1 MLHYSLII
9 PYLFLYNWILFPLGY
24 STATSP
30 YYLKPIK
37 NYQRR
42 IVQGTTHALQVI
54 NNDILVTF
62 KTALYSVTKRVA
74 VFCDYIQTKGVLVI
88 SYLNSI
94 LDTLTNR
101 GAECKIQSTKSND
114 DHYESEIVD
123 SHHESK
129 IVDGHHESKIGHS
142 HHESEIVHRHHESE
156 IVHGHHECEI
166 AHDLV
171 DKEKSVDDRSW
182 TPDDVY
188 QRPLLLL
195 EQCDKGGEDYLFE
208 LFCKYSKFLLVFL
221 LSAGIVAITCFFV
234 MINLNSHVLL

>member
-9 PYLFLYNWILFPLGY
+9 PYLFLYSWILFPLGH
-24 STATSP
+24 STAASP
-30 YYLKPIK
+30 YYLKPLK
-37 NYQRR
+37 TYQRR
-42 IVQGTTHALQVI
+42 IVQGTTQALQVV
-54 NNDILVTF
+54 NDDILVTF
-62 KTALYSVTKRVA
+62 KTVLYSVTKRVA

-101 GAECKIQSTKSND
+101 GAECRIQNTKSND
-114 DHYESEIVD
+114 DHNESEIID

-129 IVDGHHESKIGHS
+129 IVDGHHE
-142 HHESEIVHRHHESE
+142 
-156 IVHGHHECEI
+156 CEI
-166 AHDLV
+166 AHDSV
-171 DKEKSVDDRSW
+171 NKEKSSDDCSW

-195 EQCDKGGEDYLFE
+195 EQYDKGGEDYLFE

-221 LSAGIVAITCFFV
+221 LSAGIVVITCFFV
-234 MINLNSHVLL
+234 MINLNFHVLLL

>member
-9 PYLFLYNWILFPLGY
+9 PYLFLYNWILFPFGY

-30 YYLKPIK
+30 YYVKPLKT
-37 NYQRR
+37 YQRR

-54 NNDILVTF
+54 NDDILVTF

-74 VFCDYIQTKGVLVI
+74 VFCDYIQMKGVLVI

-101 GAECKIQSTKSND
+101 GAECRIQSAKSND
-114 DHYESEIVD
+114 DYHQSDIVD

-129 IVDGHHESKIGHS
+129 IVDGHNESK
-142 HHESEIVHRHHESE
+142 
-156 IVHGHHECEI
+156 IVHGHHESEI
-166 AHDLV
+166 AHGHDECEIVHDSV
-171 DKEKSVDDRSW
+171 DKEKIVGDHLW
-182 TPDDVY
+182 TTDDVY

-195 EQCDKGGEDYLFE
+195 EQYDKGGEDYLFE
-208 LFCKYSKFLLVFL
+208 HFCKYSKFLLVFL

-234 MINLNSHVLL
+234 MINLNFHILLL

>member
-9 PYLFLYNWILFPLGY
+9 PYLLLYCWILFPLGY
-24 STATSP
+24 STAASP
-30 YYLKPIK
+30 YYLKPLK
-37 NYQRR
+37 TYQRR
-42 IVQGTTHALQVI
+42 IVQGTTQALQVV
-54 NNDILVTF
+54 NDDILVTF
-62 KTALYSVTKRVA
+62 KTVLYSVTKRIA

-101 GAECKIQSTKSND
+101 SAECRIQNTKPND
-114 DHYESEIVD
+114 DHNESEIVD
-123 SHHESK
+123 SRHESK

-142 HHESEIVHRHHESE
+142 HHQSE
-156 IVHGHHECEI
+156 IVHGHHECEK

-171 DKEKSVDDRSW
+171 NKEKSSDDCSW

-195 EQCDKGGEDYLFE
+195 EQYDKGGEDYLFE

-234 MINLNSHVLL
+234 MINPKFHVLLL